1 MVREKI
7 EHLLQEHT
15 KHDYISITTRGNAAI
30 TAALSI
36 IPNIVPK
43 QKIQKK
49 ILIPEEGGW
58 IHYKKAPGLLGIE
71 VTEVKCH
78 DAKIDFADLLQK
90 VETKKYA
97 AFLYQN
103 PGGYFAEQPMKKIYD
118 LCAKHGCTVI
128 MDVSGSLGTALC
140 NGDYADV
147 LVGSF
152 GKWKL
157 VDAGSGGFI
166 SAKHKKIW
174 DVLKNEVDVLE
185 DEITLQKI
193 WQKLQELPERIGFL
207 QERRNKI
214 LTDLSNFNIL
224 YPADIGFVV
233 VIEFATV
240 QEKEK
245 IINYCEKKEL
255 SWTECPRYIRVNKK
269 AISIE
274 VKQL

>member
-1 MVREKI
+1 MSCA
-7 EHLLQEHT
+7 Q
-15 KHDYISITTRGNAAI
+15 IT
-30 TAALSI
+30 
-36 IPNIVPK
+36 
-43 QKIQKK
+43 
-49 ILIPEEGGW
+49 
-58 IHYKKAPGLLGIE
+58 HY
-71 VTEVKCH
+71 T
-78 DAKIDFADLLQK
+78 
-90 VETKKYA
+90 
-97 AFLYQN
+97 
-103 PGGYFAEQPMKKIYD
+103 
-118 LCAKHGCTVI
+118 
-128 MDVSGSLGTALC
+128 
-140 NGDYADV
+140 
-147 LVGSF
+147 F

-174 DVLKNEVDVLE
+174 DVLKKEVDVLE